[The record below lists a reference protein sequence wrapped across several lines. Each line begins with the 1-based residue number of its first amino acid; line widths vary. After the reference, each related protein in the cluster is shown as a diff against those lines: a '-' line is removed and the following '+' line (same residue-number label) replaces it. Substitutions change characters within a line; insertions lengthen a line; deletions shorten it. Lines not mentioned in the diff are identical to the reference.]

1 MKKQLRTTCF
11 LLLLSFIV
19 NAQIAEIKD
28 INNSG
33 SSSSFPANLT
43 VFNEKIYFAADD
55 SNGSN
60 TPGGI
65 DLGKELWITDGSE
78 DGTSFVKDLRSGSS
92 SSNPNF
98 FFEFNNTLYFSAN
111 TGSGNVLFTT
121 DGTESGTTQTNYPF
135 IFNQTEMNGMIYFV
149 LTTDSNK
156 LYQFDGSSA
165 IPVTNS
171 GTGVEAVIGATIV
184 SFKNKIYCYMDYS
197 EDEASIGRELY
208 AYDPTSENF
217 TLIKDITG
225 DDTNSGISNFT
236 ILGDELYFEA
246 EDTLWK
252 TDGTESGTIAVTET
266 TALAG
271 ITSLFAWN
279 GKLYFEGDNGT
290 SEDQL
295 WSYDPTSKSLVN
307 ISNLNGSIEV
317 DGDNHDPSDYTIY
330 GDYLYYAGKV
340 SDNSSKYLFRT
351 DGVTTTR
358 LDNSIIDIDDLA
370 VLNGVIYFEG
380 DNGTT
385 GNELYSLD
393 TSTLSSSD
401 AIAEIIQV
409 YPNPATDF
417 IKVPENLK
425 NSEYAI
431 YSVNGQIVKKG
442 LISSNEIKFNLNSGL
457 YLLKIKTDISI
468 LTKKLLVE

>member
-1 MKKQLRTTCF
+1 MKQKLHTACF
-11 LLLLSFIV
+11 ALLTSVVI
-19 NAQIAEIKD
+19 NAQIMKVKEIND
-28 INNSG
+28 NLSL
-33 SSSSFPANLT
+33 SSSPTNLT
-43 VFNEKIYFAADD
+43 VFNNKIYFSADD
-55 SNGSN
+55 SSGSN
-60 TPGGI
+60 SPGGD
-65 DLGKELWITDGSE
+65 DLGRELWVTDGTES
-78 DGTSFVKDLRSGSS
+78 GTTFVKDLRTGSDNS
-92 SSNPNF
+92 SPSN

-121 DGTESGTTQTNYPF
+121 DGTDTGTTQTAFPF
-135 IFNQTEMNGMIYFV
+135 IFNQTELNGKVYFV
-149 LTTDSNK
+149 LTSDSYK
-156 LYQFDGSSA
+156 LYQFDGSNA

-171 GTGVEAVIGATIV
+171 GTGVEAVIGATIA

-217 TLIKDITG
+217 TLIKDITE

-252 TDGTESGTIAVTET
+252 TDGTESGTMAVTET
-266 TALAG
+266 TSLAG

-279 GKLYFEGDNGT
+279 GILFFEGDNGT

-295 WSYDPTSKSLVN
+295 WSYNPSNGVLTNV
-307 ISNLNGSIEV
+307 SNLNGSSDV
-317 DGDNHDPSDYTIY
+317 DGDNHDPSDYAGY
-330 GDYLYYAGKV
+330 GAYLYYAGKV

-358 LDNSIIDIDDLA
+358 LDSNIIDIDDLV
-370 VLNGVIYFEG
+370 VLNGVVYFEG

-393 TSTLSSSD
+393 TTTLSAND
-401 AIAEIIQV
+401 VTQEIVQV
-409 YPNPATDF
+409 FPNPATNFVKLPDNF
-417 IKVPENLK
+417 K
-425 NSEYAI
+425 NSEFTI
-431 YSVNGQIVKKG
+431 YDSNGKMVRKG
-442 LISSNEIKFNLNSGL
+442 LISSNEIKFDLCSGL
-457 YLLKIKTDISI
+457 YLLKIKTEFSI
-468 LTKKLLVE
+468 LTRKILVK